1 MSGSRFLVKSVDFT
15 SQEHIERAQT
25 QLALS
30 LSKQVD
36 EGFFAQ
42 LCQQLIELFAAQC
55 VFILQVDESSSNNPQ
70 FQYVTQPVSGS
81 TSLTDDCLLALKET
95 PFCKFKP
102 HQTILIDEHMMTEFP
117 RFAALFGHSLQ
128 TMWSMAFQCE
138 SHRSVSYLT
147 CLFTSNPPYLD
158 ELKTIIEP
166 YRGRI
171 QAELQRHVSDI
182 EAQKFAEQRIYDLA
196 YYDELTGLVNRRKLL
211 AEIKTAFCDAVCR
224 QCVGALLFIDLDH
237 FKNINDSLGHSVGDW
252 ILEQVAKRLG
262 QIVRQGDLLGRL
274 GGDEFVL
281 LLTDLGE
288 NPYQAELQANSLAER
303 LISCVSEPY
312 QYGHQMLHLGAS
324 VGVSLF
330 PGKEQNED
338 DLLRQADTAMYKA
351 KSAGRRTVMFFE
363 QGMQREAERRLR
375 IHNQL
380 REALSRQELRVYY
393 QPQHMV
399 STGEL
404 IGTEALVRWHP
415 PRRMP
420 VLPGEF
426 IPIAEETDLI
436 IDIGRWVFKESC
448 ETFVR
453 WQKQGYSM
461 AELSVNV
468 SARQFHDPN
477 FISYIESVLASTEI
491 DPARLNLEVT
501 ESVVLGDVEETIRKM
516 NVLKQK
522 GISFSIDD
530 FGSGYSSLSY
540 LKRLPI
546 DELKIDRSFICYIPH
561 DRRDMAIV
569 EAILALAEHL
579 GFNVT
584 AEGVETHQQLD
595 FLRQRGCRF
604 YQGFLSSKALSESAM
619 LNYLIR
625 HLGKTMG

>member
-1 MSGSRFLVKSVDFT
+1 MSESRLLVKSVDFS
-15 SQEHIERAQT
+15 SQEHIDGAQT

-36 EGFFAQ
+36 DGFFAD
-42 LCQQLIELFAAQC
+42 LCQQLIELFSAQTA
-55 VFILQVDESSSNNPQ
+55 FIFQVDEGSSKYPKL
-70 FQYVTQPVSGS
+70 QYLAQPYSMTAS
-81 TSLTDDCLLALKET
+81 PDCLLTLEET
-95 PFCKFKP
+95 PFCKFQA
-102 HQTILIDEHMMTEFP
+102 HQRVLIDDHVMAEFP
-117 RFAALFGHSLQ
+117 HFASLFGHSFQ
-128 TMWSMAFQCE
+128 SMWSMAFRCE

-147 CLFTSNPPYLD
+147 CLFSSHPSYIGSLETV
-158 ELKTIIEP
+158 IEP
-166 YRGRI
+166 YCGRI
-171 QAELQRHVSDI
+171 QAEFQRNVDDLR
-182 EAQKFAEQRIYDLA
+182 ERKFAEQRIYDLA

-211 AEIKTAFCDAVCR
+211 AEIKSAFRHASR
-224 QCVGALLFIDLDH
+224 QKCIGALLFIDLDH

-281 LLTDLGE
+281 LLTDLGA
-288 NPYQAELQANSLAER
+288 NPYQAELQANTLAER
-303 LISCVSEPY
+303 LIKSVSEPY
-312 QYGHQMLHLGAS
+312 QFKHQMLHLGAS

-330 PGKEQNED
+330 PGKGQSAD

-363 QGMQREAERRLR
+363 QGMQREAERRLS

-380 REALSRQELRVYY
+380 REALGRQELQVHY

-415 PRRMP
+415 PGRMP

-426 IPIAEETDLI
+426 IPVAEETDLI

-453 WQKQGYSM
+453 WQKQGYPM

-477 FISYIESVLASTEI
+477 FIGYIESVLVSTGI

-546 DELKIDRSFICYIPH
+546 DELKIDRSFICDIPH
-561 DRRDMAIV
+561 DRRNMAIV

-584 AEGVETHQQLD
+584 AEGVETRQQLD
-595 FLRQRGCRF
+595 FLRLRGCRF
-604 YQGFLSSKALSESAM
+604 YQGFLSSKALSEKAM
-619 LNYLIR
+619 LNYLVR
-625 HLGKTMG
+625 HSGKTMG